1 MFFSFDV
8 FGAVF
13 QLPGGLVNDGT
24 VVKGYTFIPIK
35 EAKNNLVVFL
45 LWLKNSYQKASAQEM
60 MHLIEQ
66 TVEKENLV

>member
-1 MFFSFDV
+1 M
-8 FGAVF
+8 
-13 QLPGGLVNDGT
+13 
-24 VVKGYTFIPIK
+24 
-35 EAKNNLVVFL
+35 VVFL

>member
-24 VVKGYTFIPIK
+24 VVKGNIEFFGQMFANFVSAAIILIIYYT
-35 EAKNNLVVFL
+35 EYAFL
-45 LWLKNSYQKASAQEM
+45 
-60 MHLIEQ
+60 
-66 TVEKENLV
+66 T